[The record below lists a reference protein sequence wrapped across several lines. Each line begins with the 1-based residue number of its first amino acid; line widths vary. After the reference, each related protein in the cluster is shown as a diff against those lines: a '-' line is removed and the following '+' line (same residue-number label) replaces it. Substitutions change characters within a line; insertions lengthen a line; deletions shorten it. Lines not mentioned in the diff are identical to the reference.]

1 MCNGPGVARLVA
13 TVASLL
19 VVCLPGRAA
28 AQGAPQGAEAREP
41 GAAPAG
47 GPEGPAGGPPTDTTW
62 SIEAA
67 GDVTDHVRLSDRA
80 RGARLAAVRGR
91 LSAGVE
97 LSPARWIRL
106 SLECGGERAA
116 HDWRRPERLGSP
128 EVSIGE
134 EPWDE
139 VQTLSA
145 SFGAQVFLGP
155 RWSLVAR
162 ASVSTGVEPGADL
175 EDGASGSLS
184 LSGGYRFGAELT
196 VGLGLLAIAR
206 LEDSPLVV
214 PALFFRWSP
223 VPGVLVETAG
233 PGLRATFDL
242 LPELATTLRAA
253 FELRQ
258 WRLEERR
265 RALSSGVVQDTR
277 VATAVGLVWRPA
289 AGLAL
294 RLEVG
299 ATPYVELELRDRR
312 GRDVRRL
319 QGEPAGFI
327 TLGLEVTL

>member
-1 MCNGPGVARLVA
+1 MTRGAGAALLVCVECLLAGPPARADAQAPPAEGVA
-13 TVASLL
+13 T
-19 VVCLPGRAA
+19 P
-28 AQGAPQGAEAREP
+28 EAR
-41 GAAPAG
+41 PAG
-47 GPEGPAGGPPTDTTW
+47 GGGPPTDTTW
-62 SIEAA
+62 GLEAG
-67 GDVTDHVRLSDRA
+67 GDVTDHVHLADRG
-80 RGARLAAVRGR
+80 RGARLAAVRAR

-97 LSPARWIRL
+97 VSPARWIRL
-106 SLECGGERAA
+106 SLDCGAERAA

-128 EVSIGE
+128 EVSLGE

-145 SFGAQVFLGP
+145 SLGAQVFLGP
-155 RWSLVAR
+155 RWALVAR
-162 ASVSTGVEPGADL
+162 ASLSTGVEPGADV
-175 EDGASGSLS
+175 EDGASGSLL
-184 LSGGYRFGAELT
+184 LSGGYRFGDALT
-196 VGLGLLAIAR
+196 AGLGLLAIAR

-214 PALFFRWSP
+214 PALFFRWTP

-242 LPELATTLRAA
+242 LPELATTVRAA

-277 VATAVGLVWRPA
+277 VATAVGLVWRPV

-294 RLEVG
+294 RLELG

-319 QGEPAGFI
+319 QGEPAGFL
-327 TLGLEVTL
+327 TLGLEVAL